1 MTGGYVPEHWSFP
14 RIFTQIIRKTPQSRE
29 REKLLRKEVTVSAVH
44 ARVHTVLPL
53 FSRKHIVCPAV
64 LYARANLPALVL

>member
-1 MTGGYVPEHWSFP
+1 MFLNTGAFPEFL
-14 RIFTQIIRKTPQSRE
+14 RKLEKLPKAE
-29 REKLLRKEVTVSAVH
+29 REKLLSKEVTVSAVH

-53 FSRKHIVCPAV
+53 FSPKHIVCPAV